1 MKKIKF
7 IGIVKITYS
16 ILIVCLIGIF
26 SVVSSC
32 NVDAGHSKPIM
43 SNGDD
48 TNLPEHLKGLKV
60 DKVGLGGVDI
70 YVATL
75 PDHNVVSTEYSSGKT
90 HTSVIVILG
99 DSITNDERIIKG
111 RKILL
116 ENDTVVMILK

>member
-32 NVDAGHSKPIM
+32 SVDAGHSQPIM
-43 SNGDD
+43 DNGD
-48 TNLPEHLKGLKV
+48 LPEHLKGLKV

-75 PDHNVVSTEYSSGKT
+75 PNHNVVSTKYNYGKT

-116 ENDTVVMILK
+116 ENDTIVMILK